1 MDKGTFLGTEPLG
14 TKNSLSLALSAQTR
28 RQEMLSGQ
36 EGGKEETPSPINCV
50 TFEYLFFC
58 QDAGEQSCDFCSGGG
73 ETIILGA
80 LAEEAIP
87 QLEFHLTIQV
97 TNIQ

>member
-1 MDKGTFLGTEPLG
+1 MGKKEGE
-14 TKNSLSLALSAQTR
+14 R
-28 RQEMLSGQ
+28 RLHLQS
-36 EGGKEETPSPINCV
+36 TV
-50 TFEYLFFC
+50 TFGYLFFC

-73 ETIILGA
+73 EIIILGA

>member
-1 MDKGTFLGTEPLG
+1 
-14 TKNSLSLALSAQTR
+14 
-28 RQEMLSGQ
+28 MLSGQ
-36 EGGKEETPSPINCV
+36 EGGKEETPSPIHCDFWV
-50 TFEYLFFC
+50 SVFFW

-73 ETIILGA
+73 EIIILGA